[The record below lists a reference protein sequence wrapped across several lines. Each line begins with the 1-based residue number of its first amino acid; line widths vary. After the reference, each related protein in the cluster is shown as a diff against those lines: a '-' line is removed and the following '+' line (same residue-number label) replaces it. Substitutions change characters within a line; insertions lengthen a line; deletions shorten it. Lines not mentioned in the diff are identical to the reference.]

1 MTYAGNKYKF
11 MNITEQIKADAEHF
25 FKEAKTS
32 HNWRH
37 TLRVVAMCKKIAKTE
52 PDADIEILICA
63 AYLHDIGRKYQ
74 DETKGAICHAAK
86 SATLAEPFIN
96 KLSID
101 ENRKNNIIRC
111 IKSHR
116 FRGKNIPNTLEA
128 KILFD
133 ADKLDSIGAIG
144 VARAFLFAG
153 EIGASLHND
162 VTDIDKT
169 VSYSKEDTGY
179 REFNI
184 KLSKIK
190 DKMFTKEGRR
200 IAEERDSFMR
210 LFFERFLLEHEG
222 KK

>member
-1 MTYAGNKYKF
+1 
-11 MNITEQIKADAEHF
+11 MNITQQIKAEAENF
-25 FKEAKTS
+25 FKEVKTS

-37 TLRVVAMCKKIAKTE
+37 TLRVAAMCKKIAKTE
-52 PDADIEILICA
+52 QNADVAIVLCA
-63 AYLHDIGRKYQ
+63 AYLHDIGRRYQ
-74 DETKGAICHAAK
+74 DESKGAVCHAIK
-86 SATLAEPFIN
+86 SALLAEPLIT
-96 KLSID
+96 KLNID
-101 ENRKNNIIRC
+101 ESRKNDIIHC

-116 FRGKNIPNTLEA
+116 FRGDNIPQTLEA

-153 EIGASLHND
+153 EIGAFLHNGI
-162 VTDIDKT
+162 DIDKT

-179 REFNI
+179 REFKI

-190 DKMFTKEGRR
+190 DKMFTKEGKR
-200 IAEERDSFMR
+200 IAEERDAFMR

>member
-1 MTYAGNKYKF
+1 
-11 MNITEQIKADAEHF
+11 MNITQQIRAEAEHF

-32 HNWRH
+32 HDWRH

-74 DETKGAICHAAK
+74 DESKGAVCHAVK
-86 SATLAEPFIN
+86 SVLLAEPFIN

-101 ENRKNNIIRC
+101 DNRKKNMIHC

-116 FRGKNIPNTLEA
+116 FRGENIPNTLEA

-133 ADKLDSIGAIG
+133 ADKLDSIGAVG

-153 EIGASLHND
+153 EIGASLHNG

-169 VSYSKEDTGY
+169 VSYSQEDTGY
-179 REFNI
+179 REFKI

-190 DKMFTKEGRR
+190 DKIFTKEGRR
-200 IAEERDSFMR
+200 IAEERDAFMH
-210 LFFERFLLEHEG
+210 LFFERFLLEYEG